1 MKEVLE
7 GGVTKRYEGLPG
19 ARRAGCVYAG
29 HDGRIDM
36 LMMLELEG
44 KCEEVSKKTKSR
56 CSGNCALESQASQ
69 IT

>member
-1 MKEVLE
+1 
-7 GGVTKRYEGLPG
+7 
-19 ARRAGCVYAG
+19 
-29 HDGRIDM
+29 M

-44 KCEEVSKKTKSR
+44 KCEEVSQKTKSR